1 MSELSQAKINSF
13 ATTLAQANE
22 EEGHHGV
29 AIFLRNYASGLLDA
43 DSTGRTQ
50 MLDGALIEVLIQG
63 VTVRN
68 RNGDAIAPYLYQ
80 MAGQIEQQAD
90 LDSQLPTRSSPY

>member
-1 MSELSQAKINSF
+1 MSELSQAQINSF

-43 DSTGRTQ
+43 DSTGSIQ
-50 MLDGALIEVLIQG
+50 MLDGALIEAVVQG

-68 RNGDAIAPYLYQ
+68 RNGDAIAPYLYL
-80 MAGQIEQQAD
+80 MAGQIERLTD
-90 LDSQLPTRSSPY
+90 LDSQLPSR

>member
-1 MSELSQAKINSF
+1 MSKLSQAQINSF
-13 ATTLAQANE
+13 ATTLEQANE

-50 MLDGALIEVLIQG
+50 MLNGALIEAVVQG
-63 VTVRN
+63 LSVRN

-80 MAGQIEQQAD
+80 MAGQIERLTE
-90 LDSQLPTRSSPY
+90 LDSQLPTR

>member
-1 MSELSQAKINSF
+1 MSKLSQAQINSF

-29 AIFLRNYASGLLDA
+29 AIFLRNYASGLFDA
-43 DSTGRTQ
+43 DSTGSIQ
-50 MLDGALIEVLIQG
+50 MLDGALIEAVVQG

-80 MAGQIEQQAD
+80 MAGQIERLTD
-90 LDSQLPTRSSPY
+90 LDSQLPSR